1 MLDVSS
7 LGKWIVFGG
16 LLLGIFGAMIWI
28 AGKIEL
34 PFGRLPG
41 DIRVER
47 SGFSFYF
54 PIVSCLLVSV
64 LVTIGLNLIVK
75 LLRR

>member
-28 AGKIEL
+28 AGKVEL

-47 SGFSFYF
+47 SGFSMN
-54 PIVSCLLVSV
+54 SARCLGFSTTL
-64 LVTIGLNLIVK
+64 
-75 LLRR
+75 